1 MKIKKAIIDY
11 AAKLKES
18 NLSGTGGYIVY
29 RIDDSKAYFFDG
41 DFGKAVEEDIKII
54 DYMVDDTLQAKILR
68 SKSDT
73 NVVLSVFSPKVMVI
87 AKSRIDIPAVLDDMA
102 QIVGVKAR
110 VCEDNEIKILK
121 AIKKATSVIV
131 ADKGAIVTAR
141 TLNEAFTC
149 CLVLEKSA
157 LVFISASVIG
167 GCRKNGYIASKLMRI
182 VYKLKYS
189 KKNQEII
196 LSEEK

>member
-11 AAKLKES
+11 ATKLKSS

-29 RIDDSKAYFFDG
+29 RIDESKAYLFDG
-41 DFGKAVEEDIKII
+41 DFGNAVEDEIKIF
-54 DYMVDDTLQAKILR
+54 DYTTADTLQAKLLR
-68 SKSDT
+68 SKKDT
-73 NVVLSVFSPKVMVI
+73 NVIMSVSPPKIMVV
-87 AKSRIDIPAVLDDMA
+87 AKAKTDIPAVLDDMA

-110 VCEDNEIKILK
+110 VCKDDDASILK
-121 AIKKATSVIV
+121 TIKKATSVIV
-131 ADKGAIVTAR
+131 EDKGAIITAR

-157 LVFISASVIG
+157 LVFVSASVIG

-189 KKNQEII
+189 KKNQELM